1 MVTKVVKDV
10 KEQRKC
16 ARSKVPKGFFEIDKI
31 VTHREKE
38 GETGYSIRWK
48 GYEQAIGVEVTKEEV
63 AEFIVKGGKIL
74 NAKFVYKLE
83 DAQDRVLLVLHYVDD
98 LVLASKDHLL
108 RDEFL
113 KHMGITW
120 KITSEDK
127 NTGFANTLFAAT
139 DASFAMCPLTR
150 KSHAGYVIFLN
161 HGPISYKS
169 KLQNIVTL
177 SSAEAEFVA
186 LSDVTCEVKYLREL
200 SRGLGYPQREATLVF
215 EDNRAA
221 ILVAQNECSASG
233 RMRHVDVKF
242 RFVVEAVKNKEIRV
256 RYIPTD
262 LNFADCFTKS
272 LTPKKHAEAVKAILG
287 DKDAYRL
294 TVAKVD
300 QEDEDQETENVMI
313 LDFTW

>member
-1 MVTKVVKDV
+1 
-10 KEQRKC
+10 
-16 ARSKVPKGFFEIDKI
+16 
-31 VTHREKE
+31 
-38 GETGYSIRWK
+38 
-48 GYEQAIGVEVTKEEV
+48 
-63 AEFIVKGGKIL
+63 
-74 NAKFVYKLE
+74 
-83 DAQDRVLLVLHYVDD
+83 
-98 LVLASKDHLL
+98 
-108 RDEFL
+108 
-113 KHMGITW
+113 MGITW

-294 TVAKVD
+294 TVAKLD